1 VTNGPLVRFTVAGAG
16 PGDVVKQTG
25 DVPFELAIASALPFE
40 RAEVLVNGEVVWEA
54 DGRAKPGPSTH
65 RGILSVPAGGWIA
78 ARVHGGEMAWPGMDS
93 YPFAHTS
100 ARAAAPTRPPPRAP
114 RRTCS
119 PRSPSP
125 SSAFGSRTATRQR
138 QSCSAGWPR
147 RERGWRHSWGRAERR
162 YRSTSD

>member
-93 YPFAHTS
+93 YPFAHTAPLWLG
-100 ARAAAPTRPPPRAP
+100 ARGSTDPAAATDLLAALAVAEQRI
-114 RRTCS
+114 
-119 PRSPSP
+119 
-125 SSAFGSRTATRQR
+125 R
-138 QSCSAGWPR
+138 QSYGDTPTPVLLGRLAEARTRLEALVGPR
-147 RERGWRHSWGRAERR
+147 
-162 YRSTSD
+162 

>member
-93 YPFAHTS
+93 YPFAHTAPLWLGARGS
-100 ARAAAPTRPPPRAP
+100 TDPAAAARAATDLLAALAVAEQRI
-114 RRTCS
+114 
-119 PRSPSP
+119 
-125 SSAFGSRTATRQR
+125 R
-138 QSCSAGWPR
+138 QSYGDTPTPVLLGRLAEARTRLEALVGPR
-147 RERGWRHSWGRAERR
+147 
-162 YRSTSD
+162 